1 METLG
6 PMVRPL
12 AFTPLDDAT
21 LARVTAAVDA
31 RANHAFD
38 FLERLVEAPST
49 VGEEAIA
56 QSLVAEELTRLGLQV
71 MEVGIPES
79 IASDPDAGVP
89 QTSYEGRANVL
100 ATTSS
105 SNELD
110 LLINGHIDVVP
121 ADSRGWATSPW
132 APRIENGWMFGRG
145 AGDMKGGLAM
155 ATLALDALRS
165 ALPSAIERPVGV
177 LSVIEEEC
185 TGNGTLSA
193 LRQGVSADLVLVT
206 EPTDLELLIGGTGIV
221 WVDVTIQGS
230 GGHAEVADRV
240 EHPLDVGLRLVGELE
255 EMGRRVAREHH
266 DIAFDDLA
274 EPYNVNVGLVRA
286 GDWRSSVASVV
297 TLGVRFGHPRA
308 WTTEEAIDVIT
319 SVVTKAIPDDINV
332 SFSTEGFRAQGYLL
346 DPASPLVDM
355 VRAAHAATHGATPAT
370 RVGGSTTDA
379 RFYLNQAGVPA
390 LCYGPVARHIHGV
403 DESVN
408 LASIVA
414 GARTLAHFIAGLD
427 STRVAP

>member
-71 MEVGIPES
+71 MEVGIPAS

-121 ADSRGWATSPW
+121 ADPRGWATSPW
-132 APRIENGWMFGRG
+132 A
-145 AGDMKGGLAM
+145 
-155 ATLALDALRS
+155 
-165 ALPSAIERPVGV
+165 
-177 LSVIEEEC
+177 
-185 TGNGTLSA
+185 
-193 LRQGVSADLVLVT
+193 
-206 EPTDLELLIGGTGIV
+206 
-221 WVDVTIQGS
+221 
-230 GGHAEVADRV
+230 
-240 EHPLDVGLRLVGELE
+240 
-255 EMGRRVAREHH
+255 
-266 DIAFDDLA
+266 
-274 EPYNVNVGLVRA
+274 
-286 GDWRSSVASVV
+286 
-297 TLGVRFGHPRA
+297 
-308 WTTEEAIDVIT
+308 
-319 SVVTKAIPDDINV
+319 
-332 SFSTEGFRAQGYLL
+332 
-346 DPASPLVDM
+346 
-355 VRAAHAATHGATPAT
+355 
-370 RVGGSTTDA
+370 
-379 RFYLNQAGVPA
+379 
-390 LCYGPVARHIHGV
+390 
-403 DESVN
+403 
-408 LASIVA
+408 
-414 GARTLAHFIAGLD
+414 
-427 STRVAP
+427 